1 MYNHRS
7 FNDRVRLLTVA
18 LLFLCLVS
26 VIGGAECFGHA
37 VIIENSLPDQV
48 PANNPVKAR
57 VRFNSNIEIGLTEVS
72 LMDARKVT
80 RRLIVSALG
89 KPGEVEIDV
98 PALQPGSYALV
109 IKALSADG
117 HMTRELIRFRVQPAP

>member
-1 MYNHRS
+1 MCNHGFS
-7 FNDRVRLLTVA
+7 NVRVRLTTV
-18 LLFLCLVS
+18 LIFLCCLTA
-26 VIGGAECFGHA
+26 IGGTECFAHA
-37 VIIENSLPDQV
+37 VIIESSLPDQV

-72 LMDARKVT
+72 LMDTRKAAQ
-80 RRLIVSALG
+80 RLKVSAVG
-89 KPGEVEIDV
+89 RPGEVEIDV

-117 HMTRELIRFRVQPAP
+117 HMTRELVRFRVQPAP